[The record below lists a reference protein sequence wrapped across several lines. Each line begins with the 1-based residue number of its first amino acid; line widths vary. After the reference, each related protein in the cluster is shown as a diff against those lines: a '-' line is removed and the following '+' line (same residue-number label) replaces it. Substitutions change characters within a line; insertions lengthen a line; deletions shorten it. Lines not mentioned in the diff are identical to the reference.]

1 MVRACD
7 FGHKTKRGAT
17 SGKTDF
23 LAKRTSVPDLAHVQ
37 LTLLMYMKT
46 GRKHVARISFPTR
59 RSTDLKKALS
69 RLSGKTG
76 IGTRPCSC
84 TANLAHVH
92 ENWAKTWCAHVIL
105 AKKRNR
111 KRDGEERTFGQNGHR
126 YPTLLMYS

>member
-7 FGHKTKRGAT
+7 FGQKTQRGAT
-17 SGKTDF
+17 SCKTDF
-23 LAKRTSVPDLAHVQ
+23 RAKRASVHDLAHVQ
-37 LTLLMYMKT
+37 LTLLMYMK
-46 GRKHVARISFPTR
+46 
-59 RSTDLKKALS
+59 
-69 RLSGKTG
+69 LSGKTG

-105 AKKRNR
+105 TKKHSAGQHRV
-111 KRDGEERTFGQNGHR
+111 KRTFGQNGHR